1 LLVNPRRITLR
12 VSGLNHMVTVEPR
25 DSLLDVVRK
34 QLGLT
39 VANKGCDMGS
49 CDACT
54 VMVGARSRLS
64 CLTLAVPV
72 ESMDIVTAE
81 ALDSVICPRLATT
94 STDTET

>member
-1 LLVNPRRITLR
+1 
-12 VSGLNHMVTVEPR
+12 
-25 DSLLDVVRK
+25 
-34 QLGLT
+34 
-39 VANKGCDMGS
+39 MGS